1 MARRPRLAKP
11 ILTEMKKI
19 FKSLDWK
26 WLAVFAPL
34 TVAGFVSSGAKP
46 LWIVSTVLGAVYLG
60 WQVYDGAGR

>member
-1 MARRPRLAKP
+1 
-11 ILTEMKKI
+11 MKKI

-26 WLAVFAPL
+26 WLALFAPL